1 MKTFDIPVIEATP
14 ENTRD
19 YGFFIGTG
27 VPNSG
32 LTIPFYKGTIE
43 EGHNIPFKYHEKA
56 VARTAKIYPRSDN
69 VIWLE
74 RHLRMTQ
81 IFVGLGDAPF
91 GMVLGKPNH
100 SLNKNAPNMEE
111 MIGFILRPGHGIMI
125 HEGTWH
131 DFPMALERPVSVLTF
146 NSEEVVSALAA
157 QKSSEEMNHG
167 DVFKIDVL
175 NRVGVQIRV
184 DWAAKNAR

>member
-1 MKTFDIPVIEATP
+1 
-14 ENTRD
+14 
-19 YGFFIGTG
+19 
-27 VPNSG
+27 
-32 LTIPFYKGTIE
+32 
-43 EGHNIPFKYHEKA
+43 
-56 VARTAKIYPRSDN
+56 
-69 VIWLE
+69 
-74 RHLRMTQ
+74 MTQ

-100 SLNKNAPNMEE
+100 SSNKNAPNMEE

-146 NSEEVVSALAA
+146 NSEEVVSALST
-157 QKSSEEMNHG
+157 QKSPEEMNHG

>member
-1 MKTFDIPVIEATP
+1 MKIFDIPVIKATT
-14 ENTRD
+14 ENTRN
-19 YGFFIGTG
+19 YGFFIGTD

-32 LTIPFYKGTIE
+32 LTIPFYKGAVE

-56 VARTAKIYPRSDN
+56 VARTAKIHPRSGN

-100 SLNKNAPNMEE
+100 SSNKNTPDAEE
-111 MIGFILRPGHGIMI
+111 ITGFIFQPGHGIMI
-125 HEGTWH
+125 HEGT
-131 DFPMALERPVSVLTF
+131 
-146 NSEEVVSALAA
+146 
-157 QKSSEEMNHG
+157 
-167 DVFKIDVL
+167 
-175 NRVGVQIRV
+175 
-184 DWAAKNAR
+184 